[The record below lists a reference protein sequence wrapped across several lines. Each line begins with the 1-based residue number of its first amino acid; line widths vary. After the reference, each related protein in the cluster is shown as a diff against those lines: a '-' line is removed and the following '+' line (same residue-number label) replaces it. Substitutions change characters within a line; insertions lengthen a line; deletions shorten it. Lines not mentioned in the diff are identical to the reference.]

1 MAAPA
6 AGDGAAATPPEEE
19 ETEEQTADNWACCDT
34 CDKWRRLPDGP
45 RYEANS
51 LPDKWT
57 CEMHPDKWTCS
68 HPEESMDLDEEWD
81 ETKLL
86 GEDVESVG
94 DGGSEGPGGSEVQV
108 TLPPPQPQPPTPT
121 PPHPSAPSPHPLVPN
136 PNPTTNSHPDQ
147 VETSWGSQVSDSVTA
162 QGASTPR
169 HHKP

>member
-19 ETEEQTADNWACCDT
+19 ETEEQTAHNWACCDV

-68 HPEESMDLDEEWD
+68 HPEESMDFDEEWD
-81 ETKLL
+81 ETKLR
-86 GEDVESVG
+86 EDVESVG

-108 TLPPPQPQPPTPT
+108 TLPPPQPQPPPR
-121 PPHPSAPSPHPLVPN
+121 H
-136 PNPTTNSHPDQ
+136 PTTPLRSFAP
-147 VETSWGSQVSDSVTA
+147 
-162 QGASTPR
+162 PLR
-169 HHKP
+169 P